1 MRDDFDPNNWYYSM
15 EEMDY
20 ADMERKVLEDLG
32 YDLEDID
39 DLSLD
44 ELYGKY
50 VPTSEDLKDIEEWL
64 DDEEEDEDE

>member
-1 MRDDFDPNNWYYSM
+1 
-15 EEMDY
+15 
-20 ADMERKVLEDLG
+20 LEDLG